1 MFGKG
6 ALLVVLGL
14 SMTFAVYQ
22 LQLREHRVSSSDDF
36 NLQYTRMLVRET
48 AAGAM
53 NIGINKIWNEN
64 WTNGS
69 FTVYTQG
76 CTATCSVSKPG
87 ADTVYALAK
96 AWTSV
101 FDETAYQQGG
111 ASLLVEDSL
120 RAQLAYVLPLCRYFW
135 ISGDEGGTGSS
146 WNQWRDADT
155 TYGPVHTNT
164 VLNITGA
171 PVFHRKVTAY
181 GGITPSPA
189 TSACLAK
196 LYGGW
201 EIGMQ
206 INLPTDMS
214 ALVAAADAGN
224 GGAPNNTK
232 SVYTLITTFDFL
244 SDGRVARTV
253 SGSPTDTVLVSDIAP
268 TGVIRSTVDVNV
280 KGVFNGQLTIYST
293 DDINIVDDLVYA
305 NNPLSD
311 PASDDFLGLVALD
324 NIKITD
330 NAQNTSDVTVQACL
344 FAVFGEIRAQN
355 WSTRAPAGE
364 LRITGSMA
372 QNTRGRI
379 GNYDWSTSTLSNG
392 FVRKYRYDTRLAS
405 AAPPNFPTV
414 SHLRLLS
421 WWE

>member
-22 LQLREHRVSSSDDF
+22 LQLRESRVSTSDDF
-36 NLQYTRMLVRET
+36 NLQYTRMLLRET
-48 AAGAM
+48 AASAM
-53 NIGINKIWNEN
+53 NIGINKVWDEN
-64 WTNGS
+64 WTSGS
-69 FTVYTQG
+69 FTFTTQG
-76 CTATCSVSKPG
+76 CTATFTVSKPG

-101 FDETAYQQGG
+101 FDEAAYQSSG
-111 ASLLVEDSL
+111 ASLVLEDSI
-120 RAQLAYVLPLCRYFW
+120 RAQLAYALPLSRYFW
-135 ISGDEGGTGSS
+135 FSGDEGGAGNT
-146 WNQWRDADT
+146 WNQWREVDT
-155 TYGPVHTNT
+155 TSGPVHTNT

-171 PVFHRKVTAY
+171 PVFHGKATAY
-181 GGITPSPA
+181 GGITPNPA
-189 TSACLAK
+189 TAGCLAK
-196 LYGGW
+196 FYGGW

-214 ALVAAADAGN
+214 ALVNAADAGN
-224 GGAPNNTK
+224 GGAPVNTK
-232 SVYTLITTFDFL
+232 SVYTLTTTFDFL

-253 SGSPTDTVLVSDIAP
+253 AGNPTDTVLVSDIAP

-280 KGVFNGQLTIYST
+280 KGVFNGQLTIYSM
-293 DDINIVDDLVYA
+293 DDINIDDDLVYA

-311 PASDDFLGLVALD
+311 PGSDDFLGLVALN
-324 NIKITD
+324 NIKIID
-330 NAQNTSDVTVQACL
+330 NAQNSSDVTVQACL
-344 FAVFGEIRAQN
+344 FAVFGEINAQN

-372 QNTRGRI
+372 QSTRGRI
-379 GNYDWSTSTLSNG
+379 GDYDWSTGTLSNG
-392 FVRKYRYDTRLAS
+392 FVRKYRYDSRLAS
-405 AAPPNFPTV
+405 AAPPYFPAV

>member
-6 ALLVVLGL
+6 ALILVLGV
-14 SMTFAVYQ
+14 SMTFAAYQ
-22 LQLREHRVSSSDDF
+22 LQLRKNRVSSSDDF

-48 AAGAM
+48 AASAM
-53 NIGINKIWNEN
+53 NIGIHKIWNEN

-101 FDETAYQQGG
+101 FDEAAYQQGG
-111 ASLLVEDSL
+111 TSLRVEDSI

-135 ISGDEGGTGSS
+135 FTGTEGGTGNT
-146 WNQWRDADT
+146 WNQWRTADT
-155 TYGPVHTNT
+155 AYGPVHTNT

-171 PVFHRKVTAY
+171 PVFHSKVTAY

-196 LYGGW
+196 FYGGW

-206 INLPTDMS
+206 IPLPTDMS
-214 ALVAAADAGN
+214 ALVAAAIAGN

-232 SVYTLITTFDFL
+232 SLYTSTTIFEFLADGRAVRKVSSGLPDTVVITT
-244 SDGRVARTV
+244 
-253 SGSPTDTVLVSDIAP
+253 IAP
-268 TGVIRSTVDVNV
+268 NGVIYSTKDVGV
-280 KGVFNGQLTIYST
+280 KGVFNGQLTIYSE
-293 DDINIVDDLVYA
+293 DDINIEGNLVYA

-324 NIKITD
+324 NIKIID
-330 NAQNTSDVTVQACL
+330 NAQNTSHVTLQACL
-344 FAVFGEIRAQN
+344 FAVMGEIRAQN
-355 WSTRAPAGE
+355 WNTRPPAGE

-372 QNTRGRI
+372 QNIRGRI
-379 GNYDWSTSTLSNG
+379 GNYNWSTGVLSNG
-392 FVRKYRYDTRLAS
+392 FVQKYRYDPRLVS
-405 AAPPNFPTV
+405 VAPPYFPTV